1 MAKDGARKAS
11 LSDLFNEK
19 YVVITSILW
28 VDWFGN
34 IFIYYGLIFMIPIT
48 LYLIHGGDEEDD
60 LVVLIIIAAAEIPAA
75 LVCYLLV
82 DRKEFGRKNL
92 MAMGY
97 GFVIFVLF
105 LGVVFF

>member
-1 MAKDGARKAS
+1 M
-11 LSDLFNEK
+11 DLFNEK
-19 YVVITSILW
+19 YCVITSILW

-48 LYLIHGGDEEDD
+48 LFLINGGESEED

-97 GFVIFVLF
+97 AFVIFVLF
-105 LGVVFF
+105 LGVAFF